1 MPIDKKVETVRKR
14 VDLVLEEGI
23 TDTHLLLKFVVE
35 PTVQVI

>member
-1 MPIDKKVETVRKR
+1 MPIDQKVETVRKR

-23 TDTHLLLKFVVE
+23 TDTNLLFKFVVE